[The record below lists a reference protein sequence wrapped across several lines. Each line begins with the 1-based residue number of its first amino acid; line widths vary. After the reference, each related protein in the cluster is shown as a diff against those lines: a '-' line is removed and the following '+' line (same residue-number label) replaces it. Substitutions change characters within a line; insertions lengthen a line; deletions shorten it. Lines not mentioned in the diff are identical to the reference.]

1 MPFLSMIPFKIDSII
16 RLNVMILYELIL
28 QRRKQ
33 IIKKC
38 SEGKE
43 QGVAI
48 YRNSYNFNAL
58 QDGLEPTTP

>member
-16 RLNVMILYELIL
+16 RLNVMILYEMIL
-28 QRRKQ
+28 KRRKQ

-43 QGVAI
+43 KGVAI
-48 YRNSYNFNAL
+48 SRNSFIFIAL

>member
-1 MPFLSMIPFKIDSII
+1 
-16 RLNVMILYELIL
+16 MILYEMIL
-28 QRRKQ
+28 KRRKQ

-43 QGVAI
+43 KGVAI
-48 YRNSYNFNAL
+48 SRNSLIFIAL